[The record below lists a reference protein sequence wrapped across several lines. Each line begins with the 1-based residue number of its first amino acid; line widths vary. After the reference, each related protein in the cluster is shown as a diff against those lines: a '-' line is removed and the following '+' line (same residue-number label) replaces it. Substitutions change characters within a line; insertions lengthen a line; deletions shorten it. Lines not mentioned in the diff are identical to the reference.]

1 MDFIIRPMNEQDW
14 PDVAEIY
21 RQGIATGKATFQ
33 SEIPEYKDWNASHLS
48 ICRYVAVADEESC
61 RLDCLIRSKQ
71 SLCIPR
77 CRRSKCLH
85 SRTKSKKWHRSETPR
100 ICDHSI

>member
-1 MDFIIRPMNEQDW
+1 MNFIIRPMNEQDW

-48 ICRYVAVADEESC
+48 ICRYVAVADEEVAFLLNTITSSTF
-61 RLDCLIRSKQ
+61 RFKIS
-71 SLCIPR
+71 
-77 CRRSKCLH
+77 
-85 SRTKSKKWHRSETPR
+85 
-100 ICDHSI
+100 